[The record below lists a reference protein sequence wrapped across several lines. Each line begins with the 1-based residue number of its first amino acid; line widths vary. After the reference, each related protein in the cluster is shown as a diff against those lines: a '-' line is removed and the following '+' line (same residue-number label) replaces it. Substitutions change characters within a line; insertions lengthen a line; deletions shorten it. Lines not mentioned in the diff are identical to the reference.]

1 MFFFFHSDPHP
12 SQATFGQIEL
22 FVAPQGFGATR
33 LGHSFV
39 LVTSFASNITNVANI
54 TINTTNT
61 ITKNKIT
68 TDTKI

>member
-39 LVTSFASNITNVANI
+39 LVTSFASTITNVTNI
-54 TINTTNT
+54 TINT
-61 ITKNKIT
+61 IAKNKIT
-68 TDTKI
+68 TGTKI